1 MLDVLFALSVLA
13 AVIFFGALI
22 SVGNERQRR
31 AIDGIREQAS
41 FWAEQDLRL
50 KRARAMRD
58 VRVADARVW
67 LNGVTARILGTSP
80 QVLSLNPWQA
90 NGLKAVVC
98 PCQDG
103 RKLVLTP
110 IPPDQFVKGV
120 QIKGSSRLAKAEVG
134 LLGDHPKRVPVHDMN
149 IVTCGPFFDLE
160 AKLAWQQVCGNPL
173 DAERLYLFEVP
184 SVRSRMNAHAG
195 SVQ

>member
-1 MLDVLFALSVLA
+1 MLDILFALSVLA

-22 SVGNERQRR
+22 SVGNERQRK

-41 FWAEQDLRL
+41 HWAEQDLRL
-50 KRARAMRD
+50 KRARAMREVSVPD
-58 VRVADARVW
+58 SRQW
-67 LNGVTARILGTSP
+67 LNGVAARLLGTSP
-80 QVLSLNPWQA
+80 RLLALNPWEA

-98 PCQDG
+98 PCEDG

-110 IPPDQFVKGV
+110 VPPAQFVKAVRVNGR
-120 QIKGSSRLAKAEVG
+120 SRLAKAEVG
-134 LLGDHPKRVPVHDMN
+134 LLGDRLQRIPTYEMN

-160 AKLAWQQVCGNPL
+160 AKIAWQQVCGSPL

-184 SVRSRMNAHAG
+184 PSSSHKHHRSMF
-195 SVQ
+195 

>member
-22 SVGNERQRR
+22 SVGNERQRK

-41 FWAEQDLRL
+41 HWAEQDLRL
-50 KRARAMRD
+50 KRARAMCD
-58 VRVADARVW
+58 VRIPDARQW
-67 LNGVTARILGTSP
+67 LSGVTARLLGTSP
-80 QVLSLNPWQA
+80 QLLALNPWEA

-98 PCQDG
+98 PCEDG
-103 RKLVLTP
+103 RKLVMTP
-110 IPPDQFVKGV
+110 VPPAQFVKAVRVNGR
-120 QIKGSSRLAKAEVG
+120 SRLAKTEVG
-134 LLGDHPKRVPVHDMN
+134 LLGDRPQRVPVHEMN

-160 AKLAWQQVCGNPL
+160 VKLAWQQVCGSPL

-184 SVRSRMNAHAG
+184 SATNHKQHLSTF
-195 SVQ
+195 

>member
-22 SVGNERQRR
+22 SVGNERQRK

-58 VRVADARVW
+58 VRVPDACQW
-67 LNGVTARILGTSP
+67 LNGVTARLLGTSP
-80 QVLSLNPWQA
+80 QLLALNLWEE

-98 PCQDG
+98 PCENG
-103 RKLVLTP
+103 RKLVVTP
-110 IPPDQFVKGV
+110 VPPAHFVKAVRVNGR
-120 QIKGSSRLAKAEVG
+120 SRLAKAEIG
-134 LLGDHPKRVPVHDMN
+134 LLGDHPQRVPVHEMN
-149 IVTCGPFFDLE
+149 IVTCGSFFDLE
-160 AKLAWQQVCGNPL
+160 AKLAWQQVCGSPL

-184 SVRSRMNAHAG
+184 PPSNHKYQRLMF
-195 SVQ
+195 